1 MLGLKPAFFRRS
13 ATHTGKQ
20 GCFKLCNFMLL
31 SVDLEF
37 HMRKPPWQT
46 TLLFLTYA
54 RTSVFKFCNFSQANQ
69 LCIPLNHIGNAYGV
83 VFS

>member
-1 MLGLKPAFFRRS
+1 MLGLKPVVS
-13 ATHTGKQ
+13 PEQT
-20 GCFKLCNFMLL
+20 CFKLCNFMLL

-37 HMRKPPWQT
+37 HMRKPWQT